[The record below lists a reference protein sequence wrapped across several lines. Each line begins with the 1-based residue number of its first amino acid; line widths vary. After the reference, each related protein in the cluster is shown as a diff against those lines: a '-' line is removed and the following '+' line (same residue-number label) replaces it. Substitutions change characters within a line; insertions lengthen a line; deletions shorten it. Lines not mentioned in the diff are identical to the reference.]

1 MTNPNGSS
9 IQDKIWYQSSRSII
23 FINFRFFHHPSSLYS
38 YFLDSFRGK
47 KREKEMEKKRKERKM
62 KKKKANMMEKRTG
75 NLKKLTIIVIIMPW
89 WKHHLQPWLIQQYL
103 SHCQLPFFQPSQVTN
118 HATRSRLLIR
128 SNKIYLSIP
137 LPLPFQTN
145 IDKPSH

>member
-62 KKKKANMMEKRTG
+62 KKKSKYDGEKDRKFKKINNHRHHHAMMKTSSTTLI
-75 NLKKLTIIVIIMPW
+75 NSTIS
-89 WKHHLQPWLIQQYL
+89 QSL
-103 SHCQLPFFQPSQVTN
+103 STPIFSTFT
-118 HATRSRLLIR
+118 
-128 SNKIYLSIP
+128 SNKPCNQIQIV
-137 LPLPFQTN
+137 
-145 IDKPSH
+145 D